1 MMTWHTTTK
10 EFAKQEPVKVSF
22 ENRHGSYIIET
33 KQPTET
39 IQEVRDNLLV
49 PLLCA
54 AGFSEKLVNEL
65 FFEE

>member
-1 MMTWHTTTK
+1 MIGWHTET
-10 EFAKQEPVKVSF
+10 FAEPVRSKITF
-22 ENRHGSYIIET
+22 ENGHGSYTIEA